1 MKKQA
6 AKLML
11 LQPKTLLQPQ
21 ALPFNAPVGFIY
33 LVAVIAILVS
43 VSYLDRPLASFLH
56 DSKPSDFGLTP
67 VFKLLA
73 NTPLALEVLAGVVVL
88 IGLLTGNNG
97 YRYLVKPIVLV
108 AISATMVRVGA
119 KIICGRTWPETWINN
134 NPSWIEHGVEMFAP
148 FSLSQSYHS
157 FPSGHALFTFAFA
170 SLFWQYS
177 PKLYWLWL
185 TAMVSVFI
193 GQLGQNYHYLGDLLA
208 GAVLGVLISQLVS
221 HYCLTR
227 VSAAKVSHH

>member
-11 LQPKTLLQPQ
+11 LQPKALLQPQ
-21 ALPFNAPVGFIY
+21 ALPFSARVGLFY

-43 VSYLDRPLASFLH
+43 VSYIDRPLAQLLH
-56 DSKPSDFGLTP
+56 DSKQSDFGLTS

-73 NTPLALEVLAGVVVL
+73 NTPLALEVLAGVLVL
-88 IGLLTGNNG
+88 IGLLGRNNAFSH
-97 YRYLVKPIVLV
+97 LVKPIVLV
-108 AISATMVRVGA
+108 AISATVVRFGA
-119 KIICGRTWPETWINN
+119 KIISGRTWPETWVNN

-221 HYCLTR
+221 HYCLAPIAGT
-227 VSAAKVSHH
+227 KNP

>member
-1 MKKQA
+1 
-6 AKLML
+6 ML
-11 LQPKTLLQPQ
+11 LHPKALLQPQ
-21 ALPFNAPVGFIY
+21 ALPFSARVGLFY

-43 VSYLDRPLASFLH
+43 VSYIDRPLAQLLH
-56 DSKPSDFGLTP
+56 DSKQSDFGLTS

-73 NTPLALEVLAGVVVL
+73 NTPLALEVLAGVLVL
-88 IGLLTGNNG
+88 IGLLGRNNAFSH
-97 YRYLVKPIVLV
+97 LVKPIVLV
-108 AISATMVRVGA
+108 AISATVVRFGA
-119 KIICGRTWPETWINN
+119 KIISGRTWPETWVNN
-134 NPSWIEHGVEMFAP
+134 NPSWIEHGVEIFAP
-148 FSLSQSYHS
+148 FSLSQNYHS

-221 HYCLTR
+221 HYCLAPVAGT
-227 VSAAKVSHH
+227 KNP